1 MRRLLLQSSPSPRP
15 SPLPPPVALSTLITL
30 LSLATLTTA
39 RRSASLPKLASLTL
53 FSDPHCSSPLFIND
67 AVIGPDFCAAPLSP
81 HSSSSSSSIPPDT
94 TIQSFILTQRPFC
107 ANGSLADIVIY
118 ADVQEVDPTAAWY
131 AKEYTCSGGG
141 VRIVDRPGDGG
152 DWDAEQEAEG
162 RGQRC
167 VSVPGGGGRGVG
179 VICDGFEGD
188 GRGTGGVSS
197 IETVSMSSAT
207 TPSSRSST
215 KLELPT
221 LSAAP
226 SAAHTASSGTP
237 SAEGQST
244 STPSSSGGKTA
255 TSGEPSP
262 TSSVPATVPTA
273 AAPEVGHHLG
283 LALLSTILALYTVI

>member
-67 AVIGPDFCAAPLSP
+67 AVIGPDFCSAPLSP
-81 HSSSSSSSIPPDT
+81 HSSSSSSIPADT
-94 TIQSFILTQRPFC
+94 TIQSYILTQRPFC

-141 VRIVDRPGDGG
+141 VD
-152 DWDAEQEAEG
+152 
-162 RGQRC
+162 RC

-188 GRGTGGVSS
+188 GRGVGGVSS

-207 TPSSRSST
+207 TSSRSST